1 MRSTPHD
8 LKKTV
13 RRRSLNQNAIRT
25 TAVAEALEQL
35 LALSEEQGA
44 LQPADVADAVGAHE
58 LDEEEAELLELELV
72 RTGHLTNVDEDEED
86 DDEVDLDLSVTPVT
100 TDSFQLF
107 MNEAGQYP
115 LLTAAQ
121 EVELAKRIERGDK
134 AAKDLM
140 INSNLRLV
148 VSVAK
153 RYQGHGLSMG
163 DLTQEGIIGL
173 IRAVEKFDWRRGFKF
188 STYATWW
195 IRQAVQRG
203 VANKSRTVRIP
214 VHIVEREH
222 KLARAERE
230 LLVELGRQPTEE
242 ELAERSKLRL
252 DHVREIREAG
262 RVVASIDQPIGSDG
276 ETAFGELLAAE
287 DPSTEEE
294 ATVALRQDAVQR
306 ALAHLPERERRV
318 LELRF
323 GIGNDGEP
331 TSLEQIGKQLGL
343 TRERVRQIET
353 EALRR
358 LADSRDLAEAA

>member
-1 MRSTPHD
+1 LT
-8 LKKTV
+8 
-13 RRRSLNQNAIRT
+13 QNAIT
-25 TAVAEALEQL
+25 TPAVAEALEQL
-35 LALSEEQGA
+35 LALSEERGA
-44 LQPADVADAVGAHE
+44 LQPADVADAVQVHE
-58 LDEEEAELLELELV
+58 LEEEEAELLELELV
-72 RTGHLTNVDEDEED
+72 RGGHLTVVDDDED
-86 DDEVDLDLSVTPVT
+86 DDVEGNLDLSVTPVT

-107 MNEAGQYP
+107 MNEAGRYP

-153 RYQGHGLSMG
+153 RYQGHGLTLG

-173 IRAVEKFDWRRGFKF
+173 IRAVEKFDWRRGYKF

-214 VHIVEREH
+214 VHIVEREN

-230 LLVELGRQPTEE
+230 LLVELGRQPTEQ

-252 DHVREIREAG
+252 DHVREIRAAG
-262 RVVASIDQPIGSDG
+262 RVVASIDQPIGNDG
-276 ETAFGELLAAE
+276 ETALGELVAAE

-294 ATVALRQDAVQR
+294 AAVALRQDAVHR
-306 ALAHLPERERRV
+306 ALADLPERERRV

-323 GIGNDGEP
+323 GIGNNGEP
-331 TSLEQIGKQLGL
+331 TSLEQIGKRLGL
-343 TRERVRQIET
+343 TRERVRQIEA